1 MIRTSS
7 HVSQTSHA
15 ARASPA
21 AHGGPSPAVPCPGP
35 ADRHP
40 PPAVLDDRTL
50 PSLTPG
56 PTVPHSRR
64 NFLKTSATA
73 AAGAAIG
80 SRILSAGD
88 AFAATAP
95 APGDPAIRALMQVAL
110 DVAKSGGASYSD
122 VRVSA
127 RRQQNVGTRDRIVT
141 GVGDVDTFGLGV
153 RTLVDGAWGF
163 AATSTLTKDS
173 IANVT
178 RLAIEQSK
186 ANRASQLRP
195 VVLAPTPGNQVGE
208 WKSPITTD
216 PFTVSIPDK
225 VALLLAANEAAAKV
239 KGVRNVVSSMF
250 FLREEKTLMTSDG
263 SYIVQTIYR
272 TAPSMSITAVSPD
285 VTDFQ
290 TRQSNEIAPMG
301 LGYEHVLNAKLGENA
316 TRWANEAVEKLS
328 AKPVEPGR
336 YDLLLH
342 PSNLWLT
349 VHEVIAHPTE
359 LDRALGFEANYAGT
373 SFVAPP
379 EAVLGK
385 LKFGS
390 SILNVFGDREQ
401 PGSLGAIGWDDEAV
415 KPVKFDI
422 VRDGVFV
429 DYQTTR
435 EQATMLADY
444 YKKQG
449 KPVRSYGCSY
459 AQSWADVQFQRMPNV
474 SIEPGK
480 NDDTWESMIAGMDR
494 GIAIIGDGSFSI
506 DQQRYN
512 GQFAGQVFYEV
523 RGGKIV
529 GMLKDVAYQF
539 RTPQFWASL
548 KALGG
553 PRSYELGGAFG
564 DAKGQPG
571 QSNSVSHGCVPA
583 LFTQTNII
591 NTGRRA

>member
-1 MIRTSS
+1 MT
-7 HVSQTSHA
+7 Q
-15 ARASPA
+15 
-21 AHGGPSPAVPCPGP
+21 
-35 ADRHP
+35 
-40 PPAVLDDRTL
+40 
-50 PSLTPG
+50 
-56 PTVPHSRR
+56 SRR
-64 NFLKTSATA
+64 QFLKHSAAVAAATA
-73 AAGAAIG
+73 VGA
-80 SRILSAGD
+80 RILSAGD
-88 AFAATAP
+88 ALAASPRPT
-95 APGDPAIRALMQVAL
+95 PGDPAVKELMEVAL
-110 DVAKSGGASYSD
+110 NVAKSGGASYTD
-122 VRVSA
+122 VRVAA

-141 GVGDVDTFGLGV
+141 GVGDTDTYGIGV
-153 RTLVDGAWGF
+153 RTLVDGSWGF
-163 AATSTLTKDS
+163 AATSAMTKDAVAK
-173 IANVT
+173 ITQAA
-178 RLAIEQSK
+178 LDQSRS
-186 ANRASQLRP
+186 NRPSQLRP

-208 WKSPITTD
+208 WKSPVQTD

-239 KGVRNVVSSMF
+239 KGVRNVVSAMF

-272 TAPSMSITAVSPD
+272 TSPTMSITAVSPD
-285 VTDFQ
+285 FTDFQ
-290 TRQSNEIAPMG
+290 TREANDIAPMG
-301 LGYEHVLNAKLGENA
+301 LGYEHVLNARLQENA
-316 TRWANEAVEKLS
+316 TRWANDAVEKLS
-328 AKPVEPGR
+328 ARPVEPGR

-349 VHEVIAHPTE
+349 VHETIAHPTE

-379 EAVLGK
+379 DQVLGK

-390 SILNVFGDREQ
+390 SIMNVVGDREQ
-401 PGSLGAIGWDDEAV
+401 PGSLGAVGWDDEAV
-415 KPVKFDI
+415 KPVRFDI
-422 VRDGVFV
+422 VKDGIFV

-435 EQATMLADY
+435 EQATMLESY
-444 YKKQG
+444 YKKIG

-480 NDDTWESMIAGMDR
+480 NDYTWEDMIGQMDR
-494 GIAIIGDGSFSI
+494 GIAIVGDGSFSI

-523 RGGKIV
+523 KGGKIV

-539 RTPQFWASL
+539 KTPLFWGSM
-548 KALGG
+548 KVIGG
-553 PRSYELGGAFG
+553 PRSYHLGGAFG

-571 QSNSVSHGCVPA
+571 QSNAVSHGCTPS
-583 LFTQTNII
+583 LFTQVNII

>member
-1 MIRTSS
+1 VTR
-7 HVSQTSHA
+7 
-15 ARASPA
+15 
-21 AHGGPSPAVPCPGP
+21 
-35 ADRHP
+35 
-40 PPAVLDDRTL
+40 
-50 PSLTPG
+50 
-56 PTVPHSRR
+56 SRR
-64 NFLKTSATA
+64 DFLKASAA
-73 AAGAAIG
+73 VAAGSLVVG
-80 SRILSAGD
+80 QPLSAAGFPYGPID
-88 AFAATAP
+88 RP
-95 APGDPAIRALMQVAL
+95 PIDDPAIKALMQHAL
-110 DVAKSGGASYSD
+110 DVAKSSGASYAD

-127 RRQQNVGTRDRIVT
+127 RRQQNVNVRDRIVL
-141 GVGDVDTFGLGV
+141 GVSDTDTFGMGV

-163 AATSTLTKDS
+163 AATSQLTRDS
-173 IANVT
+173 IAGIARAAT
-178 RLAIEQSK
+178 DQAK

-216 PFTVSIPDK
+216 PFTVAIPDK
-225 VALLLAANEAAAKV
+225 VAVLLAATEAALKV
-239 KGVRNVVSSMF
+239 MGVRTANASMF

-272 TAPSMSITAVSPD
+272 TSPSLSVTAVSSD
-285 VTDFQ
+285 FTDFQ
-290 TRQSNEIAPMG
+290 SVASNDIAPKG
-301 LGYEHVLNAKLGENA
+301 LGYEHVLNSKLADRAPQYAE
-316 TRWANEAVEKLS
+316 WAVEKLS

-349 VHEVIAHPTE
+349 IHEVIAHPTE

-379 EAVLGK
+379 EKVLGK
-385 LKFGS
+385 LKYGTPLMN
-390 SILNVFGDREQ
+390 IVGDRDQ

-422 VRDGVFV
+422 VKDGIFV

-435 EQATMLADY
+435 EQATLMSDY
-444 YKKQG
+444 YKSVG

-474 SIEPGK
+474 SLQPGK
-480 NDDTWESMIAGMDR
+480 NDDTWESMIAKMDK
-494 GIAIIGDGSFSI
+494 GVAIIGDGSFSI

-523 RGGKIV
+523 KGGKIV

-539 RTPQFWASL
+539 RTPDFWGAL
-548 KALGG
+548 KAIGG

-571 QSNSVSHGCVPA
+571 QSNSVSHGCVPS
-583 LFTQTNII
+583 LFGQVNII